1 MNTNAKFKRKSIQI
15 EAYAAP
21 TPYLDPAGVAEKTLI
36 KIRSDREAR
45 IAVAAMKKADKIAA
59 EKKKKKSSVC
69 NILQYTLIYWPSNEK
84 VDDSPSLIIS
94 LSQPFLNPWLL
105 VTQCKGANFS
115 LKI

>member
-45 IAVAAMKKADKIAA
+45 IAAAAN
-59 EKKKKKSSVC
+59 EKSRPNSRRKEKEKKSSVC
-69 NILQYTLIYWPSNEK
+69 NIL
-84 VDDSPSLIIS
+84 
-94 LSQPFLNPWLL
+94 
-105 VTQCKGANFS
+105 
-115 LKI
+115 